1 VAIND
6 TRKNNKEMILQ
17 KTIEMLKNI
26 IMWY

>member
-17 KTIEMLKNI
+17 KIIEMLKNI
-26 IMWY
+26 IKW